1 MRLGFSAVMVTGPF
15 TPLSAFHF
23 SICSSNDLSDFST
36 ARSLL
41 TPSMVSENETH
52 CIYAAAIVQ
61 GVLQQTT
68 AVSTMVGR
76 IYSQPPYERFPIKSE
91 RIPQKAQL
99 AVSAA

>member
-1 MRLGFSAVMVTGPF
+1 MRLQFLRSYGHGTGDAAI
-15 TPLSAFHF
+15 AFHF

-52 CIYAAAIVQ
+52 CVCAAAIVQ

-68 AVSTMVGR
+68 AISTMVGR
-76 IYSQPPYERFPIKSE
+76 I
-91 RIPQKAQL
+91 L
-99 AVSAA
+99 SAP